1 MSAICKQEDGTP
13 APMATST
20 TTARDMRSHDPLWY
34 DAPPVLVA
42 QNRLLEFIPSSHMS
56 LEEQLNAVVRFAV
69 YFWLLM
75 LVLGADYR
83 LIFLPLVVAGA
94 TVIFQRH
101 QQQETRTELT
111 GLTRKEHRNEQG
123 DDHLEEYASTSD
135 ATSADDVH
143 RHGDDD
149 GDYDRP
155 PHSSEESYSSPTVAD
170 VNPIGSNR
178 VPPSFES
185 SQRHAKV
192 SNKCQA
198 PSKHNPFMNV
208 LVSDIRY
215 RPHRPAACTRRQR
228 SDIKQDVKARF
239 EDGLYNNVGDAWG
252 TTNSQRQFF
261 TMPATT
267 IPNDQG
273 GFAQWLYQT
282 EPILKEQGLVQ
293 HPHPHPHP
301 HPRTVFSGD

>member
-1 MSAICKQEDGTP
+1 MASSA
-13 APMATST
+13 T
-20 TTARDMRSHDPLWY
+20 TTTRDLRSHDSLWY

-42 QNRLLEFIPSSHMS
+42 HNRLLEFIPSSRMS

-69 YFWLLM
+69 YFWFLM
-75 LVLGADYR
+75 VVLGADYR
-83 LIFLPLVVAGA
+83 LIFLPLLVAGA
-94 TVIFQRH
+94 TVVFQRH
-101 QQQETRTELT
+101 QQREGEGTRQ
-111 GLTRKEHRNEQG
+111 N
-123 DDHLEEYASTSD
+123 DDDESRAMPDGLEEYTDASSGN
-135 ATSADDVH
+135 SH
-143 RHGDDD
+143 HHGHGDGEEKVDD
-149 GDYDRP
+149 LDDP
-155 PHSSEESYSSPTVAD
+155 PQDPSASD

-293 HPHPHPHP
+293 HPHPH
-301 HPRTVFSGD
+301 TVFSGD